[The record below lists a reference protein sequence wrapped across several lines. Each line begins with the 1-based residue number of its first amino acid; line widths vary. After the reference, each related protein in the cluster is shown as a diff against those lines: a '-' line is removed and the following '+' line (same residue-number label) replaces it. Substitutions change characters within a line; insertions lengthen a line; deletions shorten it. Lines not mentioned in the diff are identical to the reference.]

1 MVSSEDIISSER
13 SGLSFGISEIRLCS
27 DPNIDDI
34 ARIILHECVRAIADF
49 ADRGKDIVALILT
62 GSFSRGE
69 GSILTDSQGLRK
81 VLGDIEFFILTDTGT
96 DLDVVG
102 KDLAELESQVE
113 DRLRRKNMVCD
124 VDFSPIGRHYLKRM
138 KPTIF
143 NYELKTH
150 GKVVYGEPD
159 VMKETV
165 SFHAPDIPLFDAF
178 YLLCNRIVEQ
188 LIFYRSDP
196 CSRKGAL
203 VERFY
208 PLIKMNMDMAGSFLI
223 MKGKYKPDY
232 ATRCREF
239 AGFETNGFLS
249 KDKMQAFND
258 QLLFFTEL
266 KLQPGHARLPK
277 EQDAKDPYEIMR
289 LFRDTCLYADRLW
302 KWEVK
307 QLQKRSSDAAYD
319 EDVGTILH
327 CFGLLDVIK
336 GWLKFIRIAKRQQV
350 ALSWGRIATHFFMG
364 PPRVLI
370 YVASAKLYFSLL
382 DDNQVDLSD
391 VQHYLPVDCDAQTV
405 EETIDAT
412 IKLWK
417 IFVRSA

>member
-1 MVSSEDIISSER
+1 MVTTGDISRSEK
-13 SGLSFGISEIRLCS
+13 SGLHSGASTLCLCADSTS
-27 DPNIDDI
+27 DSV
-34 ARIILHECVRAIADF
+34 AQEVLYECVQAIADF
-49 ADRGKDIVALILT
+49 ADCGNDIVALILT

-69 GSILTDSQGLRK
+69 GSILIDNQGPHK
-81 VLGDIEFFILTDTGT
+81 VLGDMEFFILTGT
-96 DLDVVG
+96 TMDLDGVG
-102 KDLAELESQVE
+102 RKLAGLERQVE
-113 DRLRRKNMVCD
+113 ERLRQKNIVCD
-124 VDFSPIGRHYLKRM
+124 IDFSPVGRHYLKRM

-150 GKVVYGEPD
+150 GKVVYGDPD

-165 SFHAPDIPLFDAF
+165 SFHASDIPLFDAF
-178 YLLCNRIVEQ
+178 YLLCNRIIEQ
-188 LIFYRSDP
+188 LVFYRSDP

-208 PLIKMNMDMAGSFLI
+208 PLIKMYMDMAGSFLI

-239 AGFETNGFLS
+239 VGFEEKSFLG

-258 QLLFFTEL
+258 RLLFFTGL
-266 KLQPGHARLPK
+266 KLQPDHDKLPK

-289 LFRDTCLYADRLW
+289 IFRETCLYADRLW
-302 KWEVK
+302 KWEMK
-307 QLQKRSSDAAYD
+307 QLQEGASVATRDGDIAA
-319 EDVGTILH
+319 ILH

-336 GWLKFIRIAKRQQV
+336 GWLKFIRIAHRQQV
-350 ALSWGRIATHFFMG
+350 ALSWGRIVTHFFMG

-370 YVASAKLYFSLL
+370 YVAAAKLYFSLL

-391 VQHYLPVDCDAQTV
+391 VQRYLPVDCDAQSV
-405 EETIDAT
+405 EETIDVT

-417 IFVRSA
+417 TFVRSA